1 MLDKTVVQRMKGL
14 LCAHAVSINTCVQKD
29 VSLANDDL
37 LGDLMEELHQG
48 PSEGMMKPLP
58 IKLKKK
64 GFNATKSVS
73 SHAFYCCIITLILQN
88 FAE

>member
-1 MLDKTVVQRMKGL
+1 MLDL
-14 LCAHAVSINTCVQKD
+14 NFQKD

-48 PSEGMMKPLP
+48 PSDGMMKPLP

-64 GFNATKSVS
+64 GFSATKSV
-73 SHAFYCCIITLILQN
+73 LN
-88 FAE
+88 V

>member
-1 MLDKTVVQRMKGL
+1 MLG
-14 LCAHAVSINTCVQKD
+14 INFQKD

-48 PSEGMMKPLP
+48 PADGMMKPLP

-64 GFNATKSVS
+64 GFSATKSVLNVWCWNYFES
-73 SHAFYCCIITLILQN
+73 AWFNCIAYLLDIVKEYYIS
-88 FAE
+88 

>member
-1 MLDKTVVQRMKGL
+1 MLDL
-14 LCAHAVSINTCVQKD
+14 NFQKD

-48 PSEGMMKPLP
+48 PSDGMMKPLP

-64 GFNATKSVS
+64 GFSATKSVFNVWCWNS
-73 SHAFYCCIITLILQN
+73 FESA
-88 FAE
+88 

>member
-1 MLDKTVVQRMKGL
+1 MKGL

>member
-1 MLDKTVVQRMKGL
+1 MKKTILSKGYKAQVMKNIQTDEHL
-14 LCAHAVSINTCVQKD
+14 LFIVLNLNFQKD

-48 PSEGMMKPLP
+48 PSDGMMKPLP

-64 GFNATKSVS
+64 GFSATKSV
-73 SHAFYCCIITLILQN
+73 LN
-88 FAE
+88 V

>member
-1 MLDKTVVQRMKGL
+1 MYVVLHTLLTVPSNHSRF
-14 LCAHAVSINTCVQKD
+14 QKD

-64 GFNATKSVS
+64 GFCATKSV
-73 SHAFYCCIITLILQN
+73 FLFFLDEIP
-88 FAE
+88 

>member
-1 MLDKTVVQRMKGL
+1 MLG
-14 LCAHAVSINTCVQKD
+14 INFQKD

-48 PSEGMMKPLP
+48 PADGMMKPLP

-64 GFNATKSVS
+64 GFSATKSVLNVWCWNYFES
-73 SHAFYCCIITLILQN
+73 AWLNCIAYLLDIVKEFDI
-88 FAE
+88 F